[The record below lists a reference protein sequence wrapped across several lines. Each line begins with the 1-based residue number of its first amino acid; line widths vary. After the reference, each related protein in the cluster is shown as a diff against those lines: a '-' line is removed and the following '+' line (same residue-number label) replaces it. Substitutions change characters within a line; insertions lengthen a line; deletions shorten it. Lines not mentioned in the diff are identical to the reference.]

1 MPIIEKPDDLPAR
14 RGTIYP
20 APLDEGFEG
29 RVKRSL
35 TQALGLSQFG
45 VNLTTLEP
53 GAKSSHR
60 HWHAHE
66 DECIYVVSGEVTLIL
81 DDGAHRLTAGMVA
94 GFPAGDTNA
103 HHLVNLSAQPA
114 TYLEIG
120 SRSDVESATY
130 ADVDL
135 RAEKSGGVYRFLHKN
150 GTPYE

>member
-1 MPIIEKPDDLPAR
+1 MPIIEKPGELPAR

-20 APLDEGFEG
+20 APLNEGFDG
-29 RVKRSL
+29 RVKRAL
-35 TQALGLSQFG
+35 TGALGLTQFG

-60 HWHAHE
+60 HWHARE
-66 DECIYVVSGEVTLIL
+66 DECIYVLTGELTLIL
-81 DDGAHRLTAGMVA
+81 DDGEHRLTAGMAA

-103 HHLVNLSAQPA
+103 HHLINRSAEPA

-120 SRSDVESATY
+120 TRSDDESATY

-135 RAEKSGGVYRFLHKN
+135 RARKQGGVYRFFHKD